1 MFYGDEMRLNWTL
14 TDYKAVCLRQETVS
28 GKYEILIV
36 SAAGNG
42 FSQRE
47 AVTFITIAIALLLA
61 LDALAS
67 QARELM
73 RG

>member
-1 MFYGDEMRLNWTL
+1 MRLNWTL
-14 TDYKAVCLRQETVS
+14 TDYKAVLSLYFRQETAS
-28 GKYEILIV
+28 GKCEILIL

-42 FSQRE
+42 FSQRQ
-47 AVTFITIAIALLLA
+47 AVTCIMVAIALLLA
-61 LDALAS
+61 LDVLAS